1 MLPLTGLQNMDT
13 QTGRPVTLAPNGLV
27 TSPHALASAAG
38 VDVLR
43 AGGSAVDAAIA
54 TSAALSVLY
63 PHMTSI
69 GGDAFWLIHDAKTG
83 KVKYLNG
90 GGRAAAGGSIDAM
103 AARGLSDIPFRG
115 VVPATLTVPG
125 ALASWAEAHGT
136 HGRLALP
143 RILEAAIGYAR
154 DGFPVTERLAG
165 HIVERHDDLVGHE
178 HSARIFLPGGT
189 PPPAGSKLVNPD
201 LARSL
206 ERFAADGRA
215 GFYEGETAAEMARFA
230 AKQGG
235 IFTAE
240 DFANQT
246 ARWGAPLVG
255 QYRGVTVYNTPPPT
269 QGFTVLEMLNLIEP
283 FELHKMEFLGPDH
296 IHLLVQAKQIAFHDR
311 DLLLGDP
318 DFVDV
323 PIDRLISRAYAN
335 ERRALIDMQTALPWD
350 KVPSHGSLA
359 GDTVYMATID
369 SEGNAVSLI
378 QSLFAAFGSGVVA
391 GNTGIMLQNRASYFS
406 LDPAHPNR
414 LEPGKIPLHTLMA
427 SMSKRGDDLWSVLGT
442 QGADGQPQIQ
452 LQLLTDMIDFG
463 LNIQEALEAPRFLSG
478 RISLGEARDMLHLEG
493 RMPEAT
499 FEGLA
504 ARGHEM
510 NRWADWNNRAGHAHG
525 IVIEPDS
532 GLYTGGS
539 DPRSDGAA
547 IGY

>member
-1 MLPLTGLQNMDT
+1 MDT

-27 TSPHALASAAG
+27 TSPHSLASAAG

-43 AGGSAVDAAIA
+43 AGGSAVDAAMA
-54 TSAALSVLY
+54 TSAALAVLY

-69 GGDAFWLIHDAKTG
+69 GGDAFWLIHEARTG
-83 KVKYLNG
+83 TVKYLNG
-90 GGRAAAGGSIDAM
+90 GGRAAAGGTLDAM
-103 AARGLSDIPFRG
+103 TERGLADIPFRG

-125 ALASWAEAHGT
+125 ALASWDEAHGAY
-136 HGRLALP
+136 GRLPLP
-143 RILEAAIGYAR
+143 RVLEAAIGYAR
-154 DGFPVTERLAG
+154 EGFPVTERLAG
-165 HIVERHDDLVGHE
+165 HIVERHDDLVGNE
-178 HSARIFLPGGT
+178 YSARIFLPDGT
-189 PPPAGSKLVNPD
+189 PPAAGTKLVNPD

-206 ERFAADGRA
+206 ERFAQAGRT

-230 AKQGG
+230 AETGG

-240 DFANQT
+240 DFAGQT
-246 ARWGAPLVG
+246 ARWGEPISAT
-255 QYRGVTVYNTPPPT
+255 YRGVTVYNTPPPT

-283 FELHKMEFLGPDH
+283 FELHRMEMLSPEH

-311 DLLLGDP
+311 DRLLADP
-318 DFVDV
+318 DFIDV
-323 PIDRLISRAYAN
+323 PIDQLISKAYADG
-335 ERRALIDMQTALPWD
+335 RRALIDMETALPWD
-350 KVPSHGSLA
+350 QVPSHGSLA
-359 GDTVYMATID
+359 GDTVYMAAID

-378 QSLFAAFGSGVVA
+378 QSLFAAFGSGQVA
-391 GNTGIMLQNRASYFS
+391 GRTGIMLQNRASYFS

-414 LEPGKIPLHTLMA
+414 LEPGKIPQHTLMA

-463 LNIQEALEAPRFLSG
+463 LNIQEALELPRFLSG

-493 RMPEAT
+493 RMPEAA

-504 ARGHEM
+504 ARGHKI
-510 NRWADWNNRAGHAHG
+510 NRWADWNNRAGQAHG
-525 IVIEPDS
+525 IVIEPGS

>member
-1 MLPLTGLQNMDT
+1 MDT

-27 TSPHALASAAG
+27 ASPHSLASAAG

-43 AGGSAVDAAIA
+43 AGGCAVDAAMA
-54 TSAALSVLY
+54 TSAVLAVVY

-69 GGDAFWLIHDAKTG
+69 GGDAFWLIHDARTG
-83 KVKYLNG
+83 TVKYLNG
-90 GGRAAAGGSIDAM
+90 GGRAAASGTLDAM
-103 AARGLSDIPFRG
+103 RERGLAEIPFRG
-115 VVPATLTVPG
+115 IEPATLTVPG
-125 ALASWAEAHGT
+125 ALASWAEAHDA
-136 HGRLALP
+136 HGKLPLP

-165 HIVERHDDLVGHE
+165 HIAERRDDLAGHE
-178 HSARIFLPGGT
+178 HSARIFLPDGAPPKTGT
-189 PPPAGSKLVNPD
+189 KLVNPN

-206 ERFAADGRA
+206 ERFADGGRA

-230 AKQGG
+230 AEQGG
-235 IFTAE
+235 FFTAE
-240 DFANQT
+240 DFAGQR
-246 ARWGAPLVG
+246 ARWGEPLVG
-255 QYRGVTVYNTPPPT
+255 RYRDVTIYNTPPPT

-283 FELHKMEFLGPDH
+283 LELHKMNFLGPDH

-311 DLLLGDP
+311 DRLCADP

-323 PIDRLISRAYAN
+323 PIDRLISKTYADA
-335 ERRALIDMQTALPWD
+335 RRPLIDMQTALPWD
-350 KVPSHGSLA
+350 RVPSHGSLA
-359 GDTVYMATID
+359 GDTVYMAAID
-369 SEGNAVSLI
+369 GDGNAVSLI

-406 LDPAHPNR
+406 LDPQHPNR
-414 LEPGKIPLHTLMA
+414 LEPGKIPMHTLMA
-427 SMSKRGDDLWSVLGT
+427 SISKRGDGLWSLLGT

-463 LNIQEALEAPRFLSG
+463 LDIQQALETPRFLSG

-504 ARGHEM
+504 ARGHKL

-525 IVIEPDS
+525 IVVDPQS
-532 GLYTGGS
+532 GIYMGGS

>member
-1 MLPLTGLQNMDT
+1 
-13 QTGRPVTLAPNGLV
+13 
-27 TSPHALASAAG
+27 
-38 VDVLR
+38 
-43 AGGSAVDAAIA
+43 
-54 TSAALSVLY
+54 
-63 PHMTSI
+63 
-69 GGDAFWLIHDAKTG
+69 LIHDAKTG
-83 KVKYLNG
+83 AVKYLNG
-90 GGRAAAGGSIDAM
+90 GGRAAAGGTLEAM
-103 AARGLSDIPFRG
+103 ADRGLTDIPFRG

-125 ALASWAEAHGT
+125 ALASWDEAHKAY
-136 HGRLALP
+136 GRLPLV
-143 RILEAAIGYAR
+143 RILESAIGYAR

-165 HIVERHDDLVGHE
+165 HIVERHDDLVDHE
-178 HSARIFLPGGT
+178 HSARIFLPDGT
-189 PPPAGSKLVNPD
+189 PPAAGTKLVNPD

-206 ERFAADGRA
+206 ERFAADGWA
-215 GFYEGETAAEMARFA
+215 GFYEGETATEMARFA
-230 AKQGG
+230 AERGG
-235 IFTAE
+235 VFTAE
-240 DFANQT
+240 DFANQK
-246 ARWGAPLVG
+246 ARWGEPLVG
-255 QYRGVTVYNTPPPT
+255 EYRGVTVYNTPPPT

-283 FELHKMEFLGPDH
+283 FDLHKMEFLSADH

-311 DLLLGDP
+311 DLLLADP

-323 PIDRLISRAYAN
+323 PIDQLISKAYAD
-335 ERRALIDMQTALPWD
+335 ERRALIDMQKALPWN

-359 GDTVYMATID
+359 GDTVYMAAID

-391 GNTGIMLQNRASYFS
+391 GNTGVMLQNRASYFS

-427 SMSKRGDDLWSVLGT
+427 SMSKRGGDLWSVLGT

-463 LNIQEALEAPRFLSG
+463 LNIQEALELPRFLSG

-499 FEGLA
+499 FDGLA
-504 ARGHEM
+504 ARGHKM

-525 IVIEPDS
+525 IVIEPGS

-547 IGY
+547 VGY

>member
-1 MLPLTGLQNMDT
+1 MDT

-27 TSPHALASAAG
+27 TSPHSLASAAG

-43 AGGSAVDAAIA
+43 AGGSAVDAAMA
-54 TSAALSVLY
+54 TSAALAVLY
-63 PHMTSI
+63 PHMTSL

-83 KVKYLNG
+83 EVKYLNG
-90 GGRAAAGGSIDAM
+90 GGKAAAGGTLEAM
-103 AARGLSDIPFRG
+103 EARGLTDIPFRG

-125 ALASWAEAHGT
+125 ALASWDEAHKAY
-136 HGRLALP
+136 GRLPLP
-143 RILEAAIGYAR
+143 RILESAIGYAR

-165 HIVERHDDLVGHE
+165 HIVERHDDLVGNE
-178 HSARIFLPGGT
+178 HSARIFLPDGT
-189 PPPAGSKLVNPD
+189 PPSAGTKLVNPD

-206 ERFAADGRA
+206 ERFADAGWA

-230 AKQGG
+230 KEQGG
-235 IFTAE
+235 VFTAE
-240 DFANQT
+240 DFANQK
-246 ARWGAPLVG
+246 AQWGEPLVG
-255 QYRGVTVYNTPPPT
+255 EYRGVTVYNTPPPT

-283 FELHKMEFLGPDH
+283 FDLHKMECLSPDH

-311 DLLLGDP
+311 DLLLADP
-318 DFVDV
+318 AFVDV
-323 PIDRLISRAYAN
+323 PIEQMISKAYADD
-335 ERRALIDMQTALPWD
+335 RRALIDMQTALPWD
-350 KVPSHGSLA
+350 RVPSHGSLA
-359 GDTVYMATID
+359 GDTVYMAAID
-369 SEGNAVSLI
+369 AEGNAVSLI

-414 LEPGKIPLHTLMA
+414 LEPGKVPLHTLMA

-463 LNIQEALEAPRFLSG
+463 LNIQEALELPRFLSG

-493 RMPEAT
+493 RMSDAT
-499 FEGLA
+499 FDGLA
-504 ARGHEM
+504 ARGHKM
-510 NRWADWNNRAGHAHG
+510 NRWADWNNRAGQAHG
-525 IVIEPDS
+525 IVVEPGS